1 MPTTAHQHSSS
12 TPGNQTHGNR
22 THRRLARSGIAL
34 ATAAVTALL
43 ATGCTDNVDDAAA
56 PAGSATAVR
65 PVFTITDDGCSL
77 STSTLPGGVVTVT
90 ITNKGTVP
98 NEFEILTENQ
108 LQIVGEKE
116 NIGPGVTT
124 TFTTALE
131 KGTYYTACKPNM
143 VGALKGIQK
152 ITVTAGSG
160 ASVDS
165 GTAALEKR
173 AITNYTAYVRDQ
185 VGQLLTGTQAF
196 TKAYLAGDV
205 VRARELYPVARSH
218 YERIEPTAEAF
229 GIKEAGD
236 LDTALDL
243 RVQDLAADAGKKVTD
258 PSVLKSWTGWHRI
271 EADLFTKNGSAFK
284 FASQA
289 DRRAAADRLDKDTQ
303 SLYNLV
309 YGKITGASGAFKL
322 NLADVVTGASSLLE
336 EVATSKIVGE
346 EETFSHT
353 DLSDFKANVEG
364 AEVAYGNVA
373 ALVKKADADLDA
385 EVTQSFKDLNSLLAK
400 YQDGKDSMG
409 NVKYVDYST
418 IAAVQKDAGEAPKD
432 SAYTKA
438 QRTFSDEVN
447 VASEALGKVPGT
459 ILH

>member
-1 MPTTAHQHSSS
+1 MPTRSHSARPDDLHAQQDRG
-12 TPGNQTHGNR
+12 PGR
-22 THRRLARSGIAL
+22 TRLARAGVAL
-34 ATAAVTALL
+34 PTAAVLALL
-43 ATGCTDNVDDAAA
+43 ATGCTDNVQDASS
-56 PAGSATAVR
+56 PAGSASASAPT
-65 PVFTITDDGCSL
+65 FTITDDDCPL
-77 STSTLPGGVVTVT
+77 STSTVPGGVLTVT
-90 ITNKGTVP
+90 ITNKGSVP
-98 NEFEILTENQ
+98 NEFEILTENK

-131 KGTYYTACKPNM
+131 QGTYYTACKPNM
-143 VGALKGIQK
+143 VGALKGVAK
-152 ITVTAGSG
+152 LTVTAGSG
-160 ASVDS
+160 ASIDAD
-165 GTAALEKR
+165 TAALEAK
-173 AITNYTAYVRDQ
+173 AITNYTSYVKDQ
-185 VGQLLTGTQAF
+185 VGQLVTQTQAF
-196 TKAYLAGDV
+196 TKAYTGGDTAT
-205 VRARELYPVARSH
+205 ARELYPVARSH

-243 RVQDLAADAGKKVTD
+243 RVQDLAADAGKKVSD
-258 PSVLKSWTGWHRI
+258 PAVLKSWTGWHRI
-271 EADLFTKNGSAFK
+271 EADLFSADGSAFK
-284 FASQA
+284 FASEA
-289 DRRAAADRLDKDTQ
+289 DRKAAADQLNKDTE
-303 SLYNLV
+303 SLYDLV
-309 YGKITGASGAFKL
+309 YGKIDGASGKFKL
-322 NLADVVTGASSLLE
+322 KLTDVVTGASSLLE

-364 AEVAYGNVA
+364 AEVTYGNVA

-385 EVTQSFKDLNSLLAK
+385 EVAQSFKDLNSLLAK